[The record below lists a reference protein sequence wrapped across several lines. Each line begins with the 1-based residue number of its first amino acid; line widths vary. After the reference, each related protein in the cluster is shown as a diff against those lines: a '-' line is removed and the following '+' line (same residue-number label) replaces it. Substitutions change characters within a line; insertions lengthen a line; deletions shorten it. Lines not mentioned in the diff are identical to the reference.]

1 MVDGAKILLF
11 EVAADKC
18 RQIEAVCRNLRI
30 QAIRVKPASYH
41 QTLGYLAGIKG
52 FNRTQT
58 ADTDEKISMEM
69 LVFSGMDSQFL
80 DTFLAAYKTAS
91 IPPIGLKAV
100 LTPYNINWTATT
112 LYTELCKEH
121 FSHALQVTN
130 PLKRRP

>member
-1 MVDGAKILLF
+1 MVSGAKILLF
-11 EVAADKC
+11 EVEEGKC
-18 RQIEAVCRNLRI
+18 RQIEAVCRNLHI
-30 QAIRVKPASYH
+30 QAVRVKPASYQ

-52 FNRTQT
+52 FKRTQT
-58 ADTDEKISMEM
+58 TDTDGQISMEM

-100 LTPYNINWTATT
+100 LTPYNIHQTATA

-121 FSHALQVTN
+121 FSHALHVTN
-130 PLKRRP
+130 PLKRRF